1 MFLKFIS
8 HRKFTRDQRGVT
20 LVELLIVLALIG
32 MIMGVVYSMF
42 FSGLRSFHTA
52 DEQVESY
59 SSGRMAFMNIERQI
73 KSSEEIFYTS
83 EDDTI
88 FLQDLES
95 PNDYYN
101 YYTLVDKILRKNKI
115 TIENLQN
122 GTIVP
127 ENTYPL
133 AGNIKSFDIS
143 QLDDRTFLLQ
153 LTSEVNGKELELNSR
168 IRVGV
173 PVTNI

>member
-1 MFLKFIS
+1 M
-8 HRKFTRDQRGVT
+8 TGDQRGVT

-32 MIMGVVYSMF
+32 MVMSVVYSMF

-52 DEQVESY
+52 DDQIESY

-73 KSSEEIFYTS
+73 KSSEEIFFAS
-83 EDDTI
+83 DDGTI
-88 FLQDLES
+88 FIQDLES
-95 PNDYYN
+95 PGGYYN
-101 YYTLVDKILRKNKI
+101 YFTLVDKSLRKNKI
-115 TIENLQN
+115 TIANLQN

-133 AGNIKSFDIS
+133 AGNIKSFSIS
-143 QLDDRTFLLQ
+143 RLDDRTFLLQ
-153 LTSEVNGKELELNSR
+153 LTSEVNGKELELKSR